1 MSGSPNVVLLSMT
14 APLPDSAATKIMTSA
29 GKSFAE
35 ISIQADF
42 DWQCLAHLEDV
53 RKELFQ
59 RQFRSGQDEVEER
72 GKFKKLRREVAS
84 ILTLLRER
92 QLGIHGQTPVGG
104 QEN

>member
-1 MSGSPNVVLLSMT
+1 MRFDDLRE
-14 APLPDSAATKIMTSA
+14 K
-29 GKSFAE
+29 
-35 ISIQADF
+35 ADIELR
-42 DWQCLAHLEDV
+42 DRLEDV